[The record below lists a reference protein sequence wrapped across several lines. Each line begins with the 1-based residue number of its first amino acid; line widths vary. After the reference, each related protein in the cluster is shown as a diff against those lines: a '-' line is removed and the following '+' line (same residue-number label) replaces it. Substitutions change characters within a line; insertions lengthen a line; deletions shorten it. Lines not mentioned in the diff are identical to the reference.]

1 MGFNYSFDHGNSI
14 FFVYGEDGFDE
25 IGPKLEE
32 YLNDPRW
39 HYGETQMLGSW
50 MGRKFA
56 VLSWEE
62 IQLIVDTTRFPAV
75 SASASHPLYHENNPS
90 RRQEC
95 DFTPDF
101 SIRGFNRHPTLSALQ
116 LLNFH
121 SVTNCFRQTAY
132 LPYNRKI
139 PN

>member
-14 FFVYGEDGFDE
+14 FFVYGEDGFDK
-25 IGPKLEE
+25 IRPRLEA

-62 IQLIVDTTRFPAV
+62 IQLIVDTTV
-75 SASASHPLYHENNPS
+75 EKVKPS
-90 RRQEC
+90 RV
-95 DFTPDF
+95 
-101 SIRGFNRHPTLSALQ
+101 ALHYESEIMLESTQ
-116 LLNFH
+116 
-121 SVTNCFRQTAY
+121 
-132 LPYNRKI
+132 KI
-139 PN
+139 